1 MRITEFEWDDHNEP
15 HVARRIAPA
24 DVETVPLG
32 RYITIRNKRTGTGD
46 YKVIGRDR
54 SGGLITVIVAATD
67 SPTVWRP
74 ITAMQA
80 NRHERTL
87 AERAGI

>member
-1 MRITEFEWDDHNEP
+1 VRITGFEWDDDNEE
-15 HVARRIAPA
+15 HVARRIDPA
-24 DVETVPLG
+24 DVEAIPLQ
-32 RYITIRNKRTGTGD
+32 RYLSVRNKRAGSGD

-54 SGGLITVIVAATD
+54 SGGLLTVIVAATN
-67 SPTVWRP
+67 SSTVWRP

>member
-1 MRITEFEWDDHNEP
+1 MD
-15 HVARRIAPA
+15 PA
-24 DVETVPLG
+24 DVEAVPLG
-32 RYITIRNKRTGTGD
+32 RYISVRNKRTGSGD

-54 SGGLITVIVAATD
+54 GGRLVTVIVASTN

>member
-1 MRITEFEWDDHNEP
+1 MRITGFEWDDDNEP
-15 HVARRIAPA
+15 HVARHIAPD
-24 DVETVPLG
+24 DVEAIPHS
-32 RYITIRNKRTGTGD
+32 RYLSLRNKRSGSGD

-54 SGGLITVIVAATD
+54 GGRLVTVIVAATD
-67 SPTVWRP
+67 SPTIWRP

-87 AERAGI
+87 AETAGI